1 MVDWLKKIFFV
12 LLAAFLLYY
21 LFTQPEQSA
30 DAVKTFFSGIGRLF
44 RALAS

>member
-1 MVDWLKKIFFV
+1 MVDWLKKIFLL

-21 LFTQPEQSA
+21 IFTEPEQSA
-30 DAVKTFFSGIGRLF
+30 QAVKTFFSGIGRLF